1 MPRWLLF
8 VIFFGVAGTLLGGV
22 HFYLYRRLVVS
33 PALPAPWS
41 TVVRVA
47 LIVLAV
53 SIPLSFV
60 VIRLVSNEAAKY
72 LVYPVY
78 VWMGLMLMFFFV
90 LLGLDLVRG
99 LAWSVTRATGHA
111 DLLADPERRL
121 ILARA
126 MAGAAAGT
134 VFTAATIGLAHGL
147 GKVAVKR
154 VEVTLAHLPLELDGF
169 TLVQLT
175 DLHLGPMRHGDWVAE
190 VVRRVN
196 ELKPDLV
203 AITGD
208 LVDGTVAQL
217 ADDVAPLK
225 SLEAPQGVYFVTGNH
240 EYFSDLTGW
249 LKHLPSIGLRVL
261 RNERVTIRRGGPGG
275 PCFDLAGVDDHE
287 GRRFAPGHGADIPKA
302 MRGADPNRAVVLLA
316 HQPKAVLEACR
327 HNVGLVLSGHT
338 HGGQIWPW
346 RYLVY
351 LQQPYVDGLHNHKGT
366 QIYVS
371 DGTGFWGPPMR
382 LGSTAE
388 ITHVTLRSRAAPRSR
403 STVG

>member
-8 VIFFGVAGTLLGGV
+8 ILFFAIATSILGGV
-22 HFYLYRRLVVS
+22 HFYIYRRLVVA
-33 PALPAPWS
+33 PELPAPWF
-41 TVVRVA
+41 TMGRIA
-47 LIVLAV
+47 LFALAV
-53 SIPLSFV
+53 AIPLSFV
-60 VIRLVSNEAAKY
+60 APRLIGNNLAKY
-72 LVYPVY
+72 FVYPIFI
-78 VWMGLMLMFFFV
+78 WLGLMLMFFFL

-99 LAWSVTRATGHA
+99 LFWAITKATGHS
-111 DLLADPERRL
+111 DLLADPDRRL
-121 ILARA
+121 LLART
-126 MAGAAAGT
+126 MAGAAVGT
-134 VFTAATIGLAHGL
+134 VLSAGVIGLVHGL

-154 VEVTLAHLPLELDGF
+154 VEVTLPRLPRELDGF
-169 TLVQLT
+169 TIVQIT
-175 DLHLGPMRHGDWVAE
+175 DLHLGPMRQGGWMAE
-190 VVRRVN
+190 VVHRIN
-196 ELKPDLV
+196 QLKPDLV

-225 SLEAPQGVYFVTGNH
+225 SLKAPQGVFFVTGNH
-240 EYFSDLTGW
+240 EYFADLAGW
-249 LKHLPSIGLRVL
+249 LNHLPKLGMRVL
-261 RNERVTIRRGGPGG
+261 RNERVTIRRGGPRS
-275 PCFDLAGVDDHE
+275 PSFDLAGVDDHE

-302 MRGADPNRAVVLLA
+302 MRGVAPNRAVVMLA
-316 HQPKAVLEACR
+316 HQPKAVLEACK

-351 LQQPYVDGLHNHKGT
+351 LQQPYVDGLHLHEST

-388 ITHVTLRSRAAPRSR
+388 ITHVTLRSPTKAS
-403 STVG
+403 G